1 MTGAAMIGAAMI
13 AADNSL
19 PGLTRIASSP
29 PLAPQRCAVTT
40 LLVKY
45 AAVLV
50 TMDFA
55 DREIQDGGLFCR
67 DRAIEQVGAS
77 ADLPTEADESLDL
90 TCTRT

>member
-1 MTGAAMIGAAMI
+1 M
-13 AADNSL
+13 
-19 PGLTRIASSP
+19 
-29 PLAPQRCAVTT
+29 TT
-40 LLVKY
+40 LLVKN
-45 AAVLV
+45 ATVLV

-67 DRAIEQVGAS
+67 DGVIEQVGAS